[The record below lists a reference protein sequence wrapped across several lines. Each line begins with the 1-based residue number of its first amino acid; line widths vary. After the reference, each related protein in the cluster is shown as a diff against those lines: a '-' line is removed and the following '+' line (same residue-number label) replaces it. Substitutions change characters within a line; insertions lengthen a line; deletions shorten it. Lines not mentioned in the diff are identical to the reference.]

1 MSWAW
6 IPYEQGKAI
15 EAVCQEH
22 YTAPGY
28 RNEDCPTCPIRDTCR
43 MELPDG
49 ETQEDAI
56 ERGKIFETAMAE
68 AVARLKLKEKSA

>member
-6 IPYEQGKAI
+6 ISYEQGKAI
-15 EAVCQEH
+15 EAVCREH

-28 RNEDCPTCPIRDTCR
+28 RDEDCPTGPIRETCR

-49 ETQEDAI
+49 ETQEAAI

-68 AVARLKLKEKSA
+68 AVAKLKESSV